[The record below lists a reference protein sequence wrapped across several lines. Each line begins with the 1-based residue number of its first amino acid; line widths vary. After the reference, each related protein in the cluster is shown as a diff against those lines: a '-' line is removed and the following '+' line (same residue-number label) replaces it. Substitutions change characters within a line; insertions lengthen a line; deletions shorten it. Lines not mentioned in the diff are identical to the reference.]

1 MKTLLCF
8 SLLPALLLSLTA
20 CSDDDPAGNGEP
32 VPLREC
38 PEHDYSRCDT
48 REPACQERLLSLAAC
63 VFGSTDMPDI
73 PIRVLSED
81 ELREELAAQAEET
94 PPEEAAQDAVIEGV
108 LHDLGLVQEGALSSE
123 ATIDNLVT
131 RFDGLYRDAEHG
143 IILVD
148 RGTAKSS
155 IGADVLLLHEL
166 IHALQDAKYDL
177 ASLSEQ
183 HATTTDSALS
193 LRALVEGEATWYQY
207 RVTAAMLGYD
217 TADFDF
223 SNEFRALREDLVASA
238 RQDPSPYIA
247 SFGTFPYAYGTTLAY
262 DAWRLNR
269 AGFEAELFASP
280 PLTSVEIMNLGLGI
294 DEPARTLHEFTD
306 PTATD
311 GFSLLERDALGQW
324 MLNLCL
330 DGKGLSSVR
339 WLGDQLWIYT
349 NAEGDVAWLWE
360 IQLEHAP
367 STLADAFQIT
377 LPDHVSVEGRG
388 QRLFVSSGA
397 GSAPFLLEAGR
408 SFLDE

>member
-1 MKTLLCF
+1 MTSLLRF
-8 SLLPALLLSLTA
+8 SLLQALLLSLTA
-20 CSDDDPAGNGEP
+20 CSDDDAAGAGEP
-32 VPLREC
+32 IPLREC

-63 VFGSTDMPDI
+63 VFGSSDMPDV

-81 ELREELAAQAEET
+81 ELRAELEAEAGET
-94 PPEEAAQDAVIEGV
+94 PPDELAKDAVVEGV
-108 LHDLGLVQEGALSSE
+108 LHDLGLVQEGALSTDASIE
-123 ATIDNLVT
+123 NLIT

-148 RGTAKSS
+148 RGAAKSGIS
-155 IGADVLLLHEL
+155 ADVLLLHEL

-223 SNEFRALREDLVASA
+223 TAELRALREDLVASA
-238 RQDPSPYIA
+238 RRDPSPYIA

-280 PLTSVEIMNLGLGI
+280 PLTTFEIMSLGLGI

-306 PTATD
+306 PTPTAD
-311 GFSLLERDALGQW
+311 FSLLERDALGQW
-324 MLNLCL
+324 MLNLCF
-330 DGKGLSSVR
+330 DAKGLSLVR

-349 NAEGDVAWLWE
+349 NPQGDVAWLWE

-367 STLADAFQIT
+367 STLADALQIT

-388 QRLFVSSGA
+388 QRLFVSAGA
-397 GSAPFLLEAGR
+397 ASAPFLLEAGR